1 MREGRSRTGRGKY
14 DGVQSSRWQSAVA
27 LFAGREQTNYEDIR
41 RIAASAGERTGWD
54 YVEIVRR
61 YLHPED
67 RVLDI
72 GTGGGERFLELATG
86 FDNGVG
92 IDFDPEMLQVAREN
106 ANQQLASHVSF
117 EPMYARHLRFSDGS
131 FDVVLNRHAPTEV
144 AEIVRVLRPGGVFIT
159 QQVGRRN
166 TENIHSVFG
175 FDPTAEWPEDFHDV
189 HVRVQAFSEA
199 GCEVI
204 AHAEYDVGY
213 RFLDVESL
221 VFWLKAVPMPFD
233 PERDWQQVLEIIAR
247 YGNPRGIETNEHRE
261 LLIVRKQ

>member
-1 MREGRSRTGRGKY
+1 M
-14 DGVQSSRWQSAVA
+14 WVA
-27 LFAGREQTNYEDIR
+27 E
-41 RIAASAGERTGWD
+41 SVGERSGWD
-54 YVEIVRR
+54 FSRVRDEREPVPWDYGEVVRR
-61 YLHPED
+61 YLRPDD

-72 GTGGGERFLELATG
+72 GTGGGEQFLELATSFG
-86 FDNGVG
+86 RGIG
-92 IDFDPEMLQVAREN
+92 IDFDPGMIRVAREN
-106 ANQQLASHVSF
+106 ADAKSASHVCF
-117 EPMYARHLRFSDGS
+117 ETMDTRHLRFPDAS
-131 FDVVLNRHAPTEV
+131 FDVVLNRHAPTVV

-189 HVRVQAFSEA
+189 HARARTFSEV
-199 GCEVI
+199 GCEVMT
-204 AHAEYDVGY
+204 HGEYDVGY

-233 PERDWQQVLEIIAR
+233 PELDWRRVREIVAR
-247 YGNPRGIETNEHRE
+247 CSNPRGIETNEHRE